1 MSTSHPFIKYPSIAV
16 FSIVTLLYFL
26 GSLTP
31 YINSQ
36 HFKPFTYLALFF
48 PYLFIGI
55 FIIQLVSFFLFRKYS
70 LLFFF
75 IILFGYKN
83 IYSTIGF
90 HYPEEFVQQKAPN
103 TFRLLSWN
111 VDNFVNCEKRFDSPK
126 AFRKNIVAFI
136 KSSNADILCF
146 QDFMNIDES
155 KSLISNLKC
164 LKDTLHYPYFYFSK
178 DDQLDKPNYY
188 YGTIILS
195 RYPIT
200 DSGRYAYARKHSP
213 EHLIYATI
221 NINGKLVRFYNTH
234 LASMFLH
241 KFGKQN
247 YGNESFLQDDTA
259 IIYRGHRY
267 QKLVYFDSVHIAQ
280 AKLIKETLNKCT
292 FPFLFCADL
301 NSVPSSFV
309 YQHIS
314 QGLNDAFLQKG
325 FGWGGTYNELSPTL
339 RIDVVLMSKD
349 LKATQY
355 YAPKLQKAS
364 DHYPIITD
372 ITLH

>member
-1 MSTSHPFIKYPSIAV
+1 MSTSHPFIKYPSIAI
-16 FSIVTLLYFL
+16 FSVVTLLYFL

-31 YINSQ
+31 YINSL
-36 HFKPFTYLALFF
+36 HFKGFTYLALFF
-48 PYLFIGI
+48 PFLFIAMI
-55 FIIQLVSFFLFRKYS
+55 TILLVSLLLFRKYS
-70 LLFFF
+70 LLLFFVLL
-75 IILFGYKN
+75 IGYKN
-83 IYSTIGF
+83 IFSTIGF
-90 HYPEEFVQQKAPN
+90 HYPKEFVQQKEPN

-111 VDNFVNCEKRFDSPK
+111 VDNFVNCEKRYDSPK
-126 AFRKNIVAFI
+126 AFRRNIVAFI
-136 KSSNADILCF
+136 KSSNADILCL

-155 KSLISNLKC
+155 KSLISNLMC
-164 LKDTLHYPYFYFSK
+164 LKDTLNYPYYYFPV
-178 DDQLDKPNYY
+178 DNQMDKPNYN

-200 DSGRYAYARKHSP
+200 DSGRFAYQRKHCP
-213 EHLIYATI
+213 EHLIFATI
-221 NINGKLVRFYNTH
+221 KINGRLVRFYNTH
-234 LASMFLH
+234 LASMYLH

-280 AKLIKETLNKCT
+280 AKLVKETLNKCT
-292 FPFLFCADL
+292 IPYFFCADL

-314 QGLNDAFLQKG
+314 QGLNDAFVQQG
-325 FGWGGTYNELSPTL
+325 FGWGGTYHELSPTL
-339 RIDVVLMSKD
+339 RIDVVLMSKG

-355 YAPKLQKAS
+355 YSPKLQKAS

-372 ITLH
+372 VALH